1 MKIYSVA
8 ELIGNWAEVL
18 RACQEGEHILVSKH
32 SKIVAALIP
41 FDDAK
46 KKLYTHG
53 KPGKITPAVR
63 TSKLNRVSGQPS

>member
-53 KPGKITPAVR
+53 KPTPSVR
-63 TSKLNRVSGQPS
+63 NAKLSRVSDRPS

>member
-18 RACQEGEHILVSKH
+18 RACQEGEHILISRH
-32 SKIVAALIP
+32 SKIVVALIP
-41 FDDAK
+41 FEDAK

-53 KPGKITPAVR
+53 KPTHGAR
-63 TSKLNRVSGQPS
+63 TSKLGRVSDRPS